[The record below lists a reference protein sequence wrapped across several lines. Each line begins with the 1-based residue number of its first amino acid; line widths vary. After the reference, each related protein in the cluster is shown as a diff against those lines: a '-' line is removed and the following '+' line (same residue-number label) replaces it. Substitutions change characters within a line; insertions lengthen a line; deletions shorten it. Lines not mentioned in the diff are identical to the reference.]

1 MMTRSLL
8 KAIFVSGALIIA
20 PFVASGEALAHGSM
34 KPQHGG
40 QVALA
45 GEVVV
50 ELVRAPRSVSVYL
63 TDEDEPLA
71 ASDYTG
77 KLIVSS
83 AAGKRDVALKVAAGN
98 RLDASGLKV
107 AKGAKI
113 TVSLIT
119 KSNQARSMASFTAK

>member
-1 MMTRSLL
+1 MMTRPLL
-8 KAIFVSGALIIA
+8 KNMIVTAALMIS
-20 PFVASGEALAHGSM
+20 PLVGGGEALAHGSM

-50 ELVRAPRSVSVYL
+50 ELVRAPRSVSIYL

-77 KLIVSS
+77 KLIVSAG
-83 AAGKRDVALKVAAGN
+83 AAKRDVALKVAASN
-98 RLDASGLKV
+98 RLDAPGLKV

>member
-1 MMTRSLL
+1 MTTRSVLRSFL
-8 KAIFVSGALIIA
+8 VTGALLMA
-20 PFVASGEALAHGSM
+20 PLVAGGQALAHGSM

-50 ELVRAPRSVSVYL
+50 ELVQTPRAVSIYL

-77 KLIVSS
+77 KLVVN
-83 AAGKRDVALKVAAGN
+83 AGAKKRDVALKAGAGN
-98 RLDASGLKV
+98 RLDAAGLKV
-107 AKGAKI
+107 TRGTKI
-113 TVSLIT
+113 MVSLVT